1 MSPESKV
8 DKSGAILSIGVA
20 LTTLIVWTSG
30 LTEPVGMP
38 KLAILA
44 PTSLILLGYFLPNA
58 KALFREQ
65 KVAVMAVVLFLV
77 WMAFAALVSSNPI
90 SRSFYGVEARRTG
103 WLTYFSFGAIFL
115 IATFMRTAKSR
126 KRIYSAF
133 LICGLFNVI
142 YSLIVLI
149 SKKDPIPWNN
159 VYGTILGTF
168 GNPNFISAF
177 LGLFVVALFAIFVDA
192 KIKLP
197 LRVLS
202 AIGIL
207 VSVYEI
213 IETSSIQG
221 LVVVVLGISIV
232 LGVYLKFQFK
242 NNKLT
247 LGYFLSLGVMAVVG
261 ILGTL
266 QKGPLATLLYKDS
279 VSFRGEYWFAGIRM
293 IQSSPVF
300 GLGPDSYGNWYRQFR
315 DSSSIVRP
323 GIETTANT
331 AHNVFIDIGVN
342 GGIPVLLAYLVLQ
355 ALVLTKIFAILK
367 RSATFDGTFWSFSVI
382 WICYHAQ
389 SMISINQIGLGI
401 WGWVFGG
408 LILSYQTPSLD
419 SKLEAPI
426 SEKLT
431 HGKRNAI
438 SSDSGAGVVFASIG
452 GLISILLVFPPLAA
466 DHAWRAALQASD
478 ANVLDQALEKWPRES
493 GRLIFGSEIFA
504 NNKLNDFALK
514 FARLAVQDD
523 PNNYESWRTL
533 SKTPGASIEEIQKAK
548 QEMIRLD
555 PLNPDLKAN

>member
-8 DKSGAILSIGVA
+8 DKSSAILSTGVA

-38 KLAILA
+38 KLAILTTTA
-44 PTSLILLGYFLPNA
+44 LILLGYFLPNA

-65 KVAVMAVVLFLV
+65 KVAVITVVLFVV

-103 WLTYFSFGAIFL
+103 WLTYFSFGVIFL
-115 IATFMRTAKSR
+115 IATLMRTAKSR

-133 LICGLFNVI
+133 LFCGLFNLI

-177 LGLFVVALFAIFVDA
+177 LGLFAVALFAIFVDA

-207 VSVYEI
+207 IAVYEI

-221 LVVVVLGISIV
+221 LVVVVLGISVV

-247 LGYFLSLGVMAVVG
+247 VGYFLALGVMALIG

-266 QKGPLATLLYKDS
+266 QKGPLAALLYKDS
-279 VSFRGEYWFAGIRM
+279 VSFRGEYWFAGMRM
-293 IQSSPVF
+293 IQSSPLF

-323 GIETTANT
+323 GLETTANT
-331 AHNVFIDIGVN
+331 AHNVFVDIGVN

-355 ALVLTKIFAILK
+355 AIALKKIIEILK
-367 RSATFDGTFWSFSVI
+367 TSEKFDSIFWSFAVV
-382 WICYHAQ
+382 WFCYHAQ
-389 SMISINQIGLGI
+389 SVISINQIGLAI
-401 WGWVFGG
+401 WGWVLGG
-408 LILSYQTPSLD
+408 LILSYKTTSLD
-419 SKLEAPI
+419 SELTAP
-426 SEKLT
+426 SNGKSAQ
-431 HGKRNAI
+431 GKRVVAT
-438 SSDSGAGVVFASIG
+438 SDSGAGVVFATIG
-452 GLISILLVFPPLAA
+452 GVLAIVLVFPPLSA
-466 DHAWRAALQASD
+466 DHGWRVGLQASD

-493 GRLIFGSEIFA
+493 NRLITGSDIFA
-504 NNKLNDFALK
+504 RNKLNDFALK
-514 FARLAVQDD
+514 FARLAIQDD
-523 PNNYESWRTL
+523 PNNFESWRIL
-533 SKTPGASIEEIQKAK
+533 SKTPGATVEEVQKAR
-548 QEMIRLD
+548 QEMMRLD
-555 PLNPDLKAN
+555 PLNPELKGN

>member
-8 DKSGAILSIGVA
+8 DKSSAILSIGVA

-38 KLAILA
+38 KLAILTTTA
-44 PTSLILLGYFLPNA
+44 LILLGYFLPNA

-65 KVAVMAVVLFLV
+65 KVAVITVVLFVV

-103 WLTYFSFGAIFL
+103 WLTYFSFGIIFL
-115 IATFMRTAKSR
+115 IATLMRTAKSR
-126 KRIYSAF
+126 KRVYSAF
-133 LICGLFNVI
+133 LFCGLVNVI

-177 LGLFVVALFAIFVDA
+177 LGLFVIALFAIFVDA

-207 VSVYEI
+207 ITVYEI

-247 LGYFLSLGVMAVVG
+247 VGYFLSLGVMAVVG

-266 QKGPLATLLYKDS
+266 QKGPLAASLYKDS

-300 GLGPDSYGNWYRQFR
+300 GLGPDSYGNWYRRFR

-342 GGIPVLLAYLVLQ
+342 GGIPLLLAYLLLQ
-355 ALVLTKIFAILK
+355 ALVLKKIFAILK
-367 RSATFDGTFWSFSVI
+367 RSETFDGIFWSFAVI

-401 WGWVFGG
+401 WAWVFGG
-408 LILSYQTPSLD
+408 LILSYQTPSSD
-419 SKLEAPI
+419 SKLETAS
-426 SEKLT
+426 SEKLP
-431 HGKRNAI
+431 HVKRNAV
-438 SSDSGAGVVFASIG
+438 SSDSGAGVIFASIG
-452 GLISILLVFPPLAA
+452 GLVSILLVFPPLAA
-466 DHAWRAALQASD
+466 DNAWRAALQASD

-504 NNKLNDFALK
+504 NNKLTDFALK

-533 SKTPGASIEEIQKAK
+533 SKTPGATLEEVQKAK
-548 QEMIRLD
+548 LEMIRLD
-555 PLNPDLKAN
+555 PLNPNLKAN